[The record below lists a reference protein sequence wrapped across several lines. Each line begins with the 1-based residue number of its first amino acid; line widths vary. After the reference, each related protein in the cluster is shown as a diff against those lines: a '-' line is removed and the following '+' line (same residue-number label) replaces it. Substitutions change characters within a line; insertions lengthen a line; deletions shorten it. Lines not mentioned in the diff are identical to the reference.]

1 VTPRARTNGF
11 TMVELVVVMIL
22 VGVLAAIG
30 IPRLMGDK
38 NMQAVVFGDQVVSGL
53 RRAQKIATGHRRVVC
68 ATVGTQAVILRLTD
82 CGSAGV
88 AIDGVNDDDFATTD
102 SALSAK
108 PTVANLYFQPDGRIT
123 KDAAGTAAVAAGTD
137 SAASIAIT
145 GTSSGQTTTV
155 RTINVEGTTGYVE

>member
-1 VTPRARTNGF
+1 VTPRARAAGF

-68 ATVGTQAVILRLTD
+68 AAVGPQAVILRLND

-88 AIDGVNDDDFATTD
+88 AIGGVDDGDFATTD

-123 KDAAGTAAVAAGTD
+123 TDAAGTTVVAAGTN

-145 GTSSGQTTTV
+145 GTSGGQSTTV
-155 RTINVEGTTGYVE
+155 RTINVEGSTGYVE

>member
-1 VTPRARTNGF
+1 MMPRPRARAAGF

-38 NMQAVVFGDQVVSGL
+38 GMQAAVFGDQVVSGL

-68 ATVGTQAVILRLTD
+68 ATVGTQAVVLRMNACAPGGLAI
-82 CGSAGV
+82 GGV
-88 AIDGVNDDDFATTD
+88 DDGDFATTD
-102 SALSAK
+102 SALSATTT
-108 PTVANLYFQPDGRIT
+108 PTTVTSLYFQPDGRIT
-123 KDAAGTAAVAAGTD
+123 TDAAGTTAA
-137 SAASIAIT
+137 SASIAIA
-145 GTSSGQTTTV
+145 GASGGQTTTV

>member
-1 VTPRARTNGF
+1 VTPRARAAGF

-38 NMQAVVFGDQVVSGL
+38 NMQAAVFGDQVVSGL

-68 ATVGTQAVILRLTD
+68 ATVGAQSVILRLNACDTARLAI
-82 CGSAGV
+82 AGV
-88 AIDGVNDDDFATTD
+88 ADDDFATTD
-102 SALSAK
+102 SALKAK

-123 KDAAGTAAVAAGTD
+123 TDAAGTTAT
-137 SAASIAIT
+137 SAAIAIT
-145 GTSSGQTTTV
+145 GTSGGQETIV
-155 RTINVEGTTGYVE
+155 RTINVEGSTGYVE

>member
-1 VTPRARTNGF
+1 VTPRARAAGF

-68 ATVGTQAVILRLTD
+68 ATVGTQAVVLRLNACDT
-82 CGSAGV
+82 AGL
-88 AIDGVNDDDFATTD
+88 AIGGVDDGDFATTD
-102 SALSAK
+102 SALSAT
-108 PTVANLYFQPDGRIT
+108 PTVATLYFQPDGRIT
-123 KDAAGTAAVAAGTD
+123 SDAAGTSAVT
-137 SAASIAIT
+137 ASIAIA
-145 GTSSGQTTTV
+145 GKSDGQTTTV